1 MEQYI
6 EQTVCCNR
14 TGGKRAAYLLLC
26 AAAVVF
32 LLMAAV
38 CVAAAVSTNADGS
51 LKLNW
56 IAVTA
61 AAVALVIAVIAWR
74 KKDIF
79 CIDYDYAYYDG
90 EISISAVYNSKRRK
104 KLLDLKLGCV
114 RMCGDTETEA
124 YHKITAQSNIIK
136 HKWYAN
142 EAGPLCFFLCE
153 DNGCKSLVLLELDER
168 MIEAVRHSKQL
179 SRGIWQEKEGKTNS
193 NAGLS

>member
-1 MEQYI
+1 MEQYV

-14 TGGKRAAYLLLC
+14 TGVKRTAYLLLC
-26 AAAVVF
+26 AAAIVF
-32 LLMAAV
+32 LLIAAV
-38 CVAAAVSTNADGS
+38 CVAAAVSTNAEGS

-56 IAVTA
+56 VAVAA
-61 AAVALVIAVIAWR
+61 AAVTLVLAVIAWR

-79 CIDYDYAYYDG
+79 CIDYDYSYYDG
-90 EISISAVYNSKRRK
+90 EISISAVYNSRRRK
-104 KLLDLKLGCV
+104 KLLDLKLGAV

-124 YHKITAQSNIIK
+124 YRRITAQSGVIK

-142 EAGPLCFFLCE
+142 EAKPLYFFLCE
-153 DNGCKSLVLLELDER
+153 DSGCKSLVLLELDER